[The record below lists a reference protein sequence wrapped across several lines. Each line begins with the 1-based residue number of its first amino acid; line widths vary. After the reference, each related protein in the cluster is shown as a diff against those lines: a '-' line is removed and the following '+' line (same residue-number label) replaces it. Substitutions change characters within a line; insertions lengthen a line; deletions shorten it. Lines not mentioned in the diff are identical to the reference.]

1 MPREPKVYLR
11 DILESIR
18 KIEMYKSRLNEIT
31 FKKDELVQDGIIR
44 NLEIIGEAVKKMP
57 DSLKQGSSRLD
68 WRKIAGLRD
77 VLIHGY
83 FTVDLDI
90 VWDIVQNKVPELKEE
105 VLAMIAHLYGQEE
118 E

>member
-18 KIEMYKSRLNEIT
+18 KIEMYKARLNEIT
-31 FKKDELVQDGIIR
+31 FKEDELVQDGIIR

-57 DSLKQGSSRLD
+57 GSIKRESSKLD

-77 VLIHGY
+77 VLIHCY
-83 FTVDLDI
+83 YTVDLDI
-90 VWDIVQNKVPELKEE
+90 VWDIVQNKVPELKAE
-105 VLAMIAHLYGQEE
+105 VLAMMAHLDGQEE

>member
-11 DILESIR
+11 DILDSIR
-18 KIEMYKSRLNEIT
+18 KIEQYKARVDQTT
-31 FKKDELVQDGIIR
+31 FKENELVQDGIIR

-57 DSLKQGSSRLD
+57 DSMKRSEQLD
-68 WRKIAGLRD
+68 WKKIAGLRD

-90 VWDIVQNKVPELKEE
+90 VWDIVQNKVPELKAEI
-105 VLAMIAHLYGQEE
+105 LAIISRMDK
-118 E
+118 